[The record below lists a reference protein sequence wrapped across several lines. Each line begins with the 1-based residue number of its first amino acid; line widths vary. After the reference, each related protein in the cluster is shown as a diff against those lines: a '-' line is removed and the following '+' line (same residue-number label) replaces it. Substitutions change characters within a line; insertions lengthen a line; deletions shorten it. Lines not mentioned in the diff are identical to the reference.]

1 MNSFK
6 KAIMAISITVG
17 VIGVM
22 AGAYGPAPS
31 VYASSAS
38 SACEA
43 IAAGADCNEETAAGG
58 SGTTVSGIVASAIE
72 ILSYIVGIAAIIM
85 VIIGGFK
92 YITSNGDASKASS
105 AKNTLIYALIGILV
119 AGLAQVIVQFV
130 IDRITS
136 P

>member
-1 MNSFK
+1 MNIFK
-6 KAIMAISITVG
+6 KVIISAVVLAGFAAVPVALVG
-17 VIGVM
+17 
-22 AGAYGPAPS
+22 PTPS
-31 VYASSAS
+31 VFASSAS
-38 SACEA
+38 SACDA
-43 IAAGADCNEETAAGG
+43 IGATASCDESQAGG
-58 SGTTVSGIVASAIE
+58 GVTVSKIVSVAIE